1 MTHGIKTAYPALA
14 KPLFYCSKENVA
26 EACEAIVKVQRDYG
40 DRSDRKHARLKY
52 LVNEKGI
59 DWFRNK
65 VCERIDFK
73 TQDVK
78 SDNFESVATLSAGT
92 NKVMEKCFWVYTSL
106 KEESKMMRLLKIEA
120 LSKKLRRLF
129 HAPFESHPTPTSI
142 FMILTR
148 KTVNLLI
155 QF

>member
-1 MTHGIKTAYPALA
+1 MTHGIKTTYPALA
-14 KPLFYCSKENVA
+14 KPLFYCGKENVA

-59 DWFRNK
+59 DWFRTK
-65 VCERIDFK
+65 VCERIDFQ

-78 SDNFESVATLSAGT
+78 SDNFNSVADALGWHEQGDGKMFLGVHVAQGRIKDDETTQNRSA
-92 NKVMEKCFWVYTSL
+92 F
-106 KEESKMMRLLKIEA
+106 
-120 LSKKLRRLF
+120 KKLRRLF
-129 HAPFESHPTPTSI
+129 HAPFESHLTPTSI
-142 FMILTR
+142 FMISTR